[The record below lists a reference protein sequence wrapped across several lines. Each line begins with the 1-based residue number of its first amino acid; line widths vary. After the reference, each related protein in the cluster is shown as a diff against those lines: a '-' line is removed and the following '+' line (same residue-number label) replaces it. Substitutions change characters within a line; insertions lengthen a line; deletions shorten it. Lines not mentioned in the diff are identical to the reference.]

1 MATDVATSGG
11 TSAGRRVQVGLLLQR
26 QGALIALVLLIVFG
40 VIRYGSR
47 FATGF
52 NLTSFTGDTAKYGL
66 VPLGMTFVIMAG
78 GIGWSVGSV
87 VALGGVVAVKVSEHG
102 LLPGLLA

>member
-1 MATDVATSGG
+1 MTTDVATSGG
-11 TSAGRRVQVGLLLQR
+11 KSAGRRVQVGLLLQR

-40 VIRYGSR
+40 VIRYGGR

-52 NLTSFTGDTAKYGL
+52 KLTSFTGDTAKCGL
-66 VPLGMTFVIMAG
+66 GALGMTFGIMTG
-78 GIGWSVGSV
+78 GIDLYVGSV

-102 LLPGLLA
+102 